1 MSKFDQLVISLFGL
15 EIDLWDSCAQLE
27 KSKFKN
33 IAILFCVLSC
43 FGFLGLIY
51 LFYLLQ
57 DNLLISIVGGFIFG
71 IVLLNIFQFSVFTL
85 QKPINKKLFLENN
98 NNKAITETNNA
109 TVPVSIENIPI
120 INKRKIWYERLE
132 KLEYKVSKLITFL
145 LRMLINGILVLVI
158 AVSFTCLINCFTI
171 NQLNNT
177 HRANLLSTLTK
188 EKNDLYKANCNKYR
202 AQLNQKA
209 DLFKKYN
216 SSYYYNEYQKEQAKL
231 NPLIEEEN
239 IKRDNEIYQLHN
251 QLKNKRF
258 VILSV
263 MHVLKLNSF
272 YIVLSLLAAIV
283 LCIHILKFK
292 LISNP
297 EQNGYYTQVNKRY
310 YNLILNNYTNSL
322 NSIKN
327 ILDAKYSSVDTDC
340 AKYLFT
346 QTVKKQFETYL
357 TTTAYTDPPFNSETK
372 HIKYIRKKMS
382 LSEFI
387 NHHG

>member
-15 EIDLWDSCAQLE
+15 EIDLWDSCVQLE

-98 NNKAITETNNA
+98 NNKAITETNN
-109 TVPVSIENIPI
+109 TPVPASIENIPVV
-120 INKRKIWYERLE
+120 NNSKIWYERLQ

-177 HRANLLSTLTK
+177 HRANLLSTLSK
-188 EKNDLYKANCNKYR
+188 EKNDLYKVNFNKYK

-216 SSYYYNEYQKEQAKL
+216 SPYYYNEYQKEKAKL
-231 NPLIEEEN
+231 KLLITNEN
-239 IKRDNEIYQLHN
+239 KKRDNEIYQLHN

-272 YIVLSLLAAIV
+272 YIVLFLLFAIV
-283 LCIHILKFK
+283 VTIHILKFK

-310 YNLILNNYTNSL
+310 YNLILNNYTNTL
-322 NSIKN
+322 NSIKGV
-327 ILDAKYSSVDTDC
+327 LDLKYAKYCTTPTI
-340 AKYLFT
+340 KE
-346 QTVKKQFETYL
+346 QFENYITN
-357 TTTAYTDPPFNSETK
+357 TSYTDPPFNSETK
-372 HIKYIRKKMS
+372 HTNYSRKKMS